1 MIELNNQSF
10 PNQSGAAPFFGIRAW
25 VLFNGTGAVAINAS
39 GNVSSITDRGVGLY
53 TINFTTPM
61 PDTNYAFAGSVES
74 FGGNNVVAQQSAGLG
89 TPPNGTEKAVG
100 SCQIIVAQSAGLAD
114 GASISV
120 LVIR

>member
-25 VLFNGTGAVAINAS
+25 VLFNGTGTVVIIAS

-74 FGGNNVVAQQSAGLG
+74 SGGNNIVCQQSAGGG
-89 TPPNGTEKAVG
+89 TAPDGTQKSVS
-100 SCQIIVAQSAGLAD
+100 SCQIITAGQAGLTD
-114 GASISV
+114 FASVSV
-120 LVIR
+120 AFLR